1 LNYIQQLQIQRNASN
16 RCIEDARMN
25 LTIFKAYLQSNKFH
39 TDPTIQVQDVLNRL
53 THIEECLRE
62 SYYNEIVDS
71 FTTDPQ

>member
-1 LNYIQQLQIQRNASN
+1 
-16 RCIEDARMN
+16 MN